1 MLWIYLI
8 DVQSGLIIKFYQE
21 SLKLPKI
28 IATALLVML
37 ALTVAG
43 CAKKV
48 EPIRV
53 KCPACGYEFDVQPEG

>member
-1 MLWIYLI
+1 
-8 DVQSGLIIKFYQE
+8 
-21 SLKLPKI
+21 LPKI
-28 IATALLVML
+28 IATALLVLL

-43 CAKKV
+43 CTKKV

>member
-1 MLWIYLI
+1 MLCICMLYLWSI
-8 DVQSGLIIKFYQE
+8 DRSLDQE
-21 SLKLPKI
+21 SLKLSKI
-28 IATALLVML
+28 IATALLVLL

-43 CAKKV
+43 CTKKV